1 MTRQCLRHVP
11 RESGRIGL
19 VISAGGVGLPACHR
33 PMTQPAHRRNPH
45 VSEPQF
51 PTITQ
56 YASPDLIAAI
66 VYEGRDSGGDP
77 RWAESGAPDVDTYRR
92 WCGHMCGIA
101 CLRMALLAR
110 NSDAPTLFELL
121 DGARKYGAYTEDPD
135 SGAIHGLIYAPFA
148 QYVGDVHA
156 LAAEVHPHLTVP
168 GLLGLLDSGRLVM
181 ASVHKEIRRPENP
194 APGKGGH
201 LVLVTGREGS
211 TVQFRNPSG
220 HTGQARSATLPVR
233 EFAEFFAGRGV
244 SLA

>member
-1 MTRQCLRHVP
+1 M
-11 RESGRIGL
+11 SD
-19 VISAGGVGLPACHR
+19 
-33 PMTQPAHRRNPH
+33 
-45 VSEPQF
+45 PQF

-66 VYEGRDSGGDP
+66 AYEDHDRGDDP

-110 NSDAPTLFELL
+110 TGDAPTLFDLL
-121 DGARKYGAYTEDPD
+121 DGARKYGAYTEDAD
-135 SGAIHGLIYAPFA
+135 TGAIRGLIYAPFT
-148 QYVGDVHA
+148 QYVEEAHPRLD
-156 LAAEVHPHLTVP
+156 AEVHPTLTVP
-168 GLLGLLDSGRLVM
+168 GLLALLDSGRLVM

-201 LVLVTGREGS
+201 LVLVTGHHGD
-211 TVQFRNPSG
+211 TLYFRNPSG
-220 HTGQARSATLPVR
+220 HTEQARTASLPVA

-244 SLA
+244 SLT